1 MSWATDS
8 FNQMI
13 DYNQSFISNIA
24 ALCSNSIADVQHNGS
39 PVIGEANWQHII
51 DVCEVSI
58 VAVASVVLCCMVA
71 AELYSTYCKTN
82 GQMDL
87 EIVMAMF
94 FRIIIP
100 ILLVSNGYAIMDWFS
115 SDFLKNIYSSVSTGL
130 GANINWGGLK
140 TAFAATT
147 TGNGSLLDQL
157 WYGLQIQVPIF
168 INWIMSIVVTCLLYV
183 RLIEMAIM
191 YLVSPI
197 PIATLVHHEQKQV
210 GINFFKMYF
219 ALLLQGL
226 IILICYVIYSYMIQ
240 SFVDST
246 SAATAFDIWGF
257 TAYQLIFVWAVAT
270 SGHFSKRILGT
281 F

>member
-13 DYNQSFISNIA
+13 DYNASFTGSIA
-24 ALCSNSIADVQHNGS
+24 ALCSNSIAEVEHNGA
-39 PVIGEANWQHII
+39 PVIGAANWQHII
-51 DVCEVSI
+51 DICEISI
-58 VAVASVVLCCMVA
+58 VAVACIVASCMIA
-71 AELYSTYCKTN
+71 AEIYGTYCKTN
-82 GQMDL
+82 GQVDL
-87 EIVMAMF
+87 EIVMVMI

-100 ILLVSNGYAIMDWFS
+100 VLLVSNGYAIMDWFS

-130 GANINWGGLK
+130 GANIDWNALK

-147 TGNGSLLDQL
+147 TGNGSFIDQI

-168 INWIMSIVVTCLLYV
+168 INWIMSILVTCILYV

-197 PIATLVHHEQKQV
+197 PIATLVHHEQKQI

-226 IILICYVIYSYMIQ
+226 IILIYFVIYSYMIQ
-240 SFVDST
+240 SFVNAT

-257 TAYQLIFVWAVAT
+257 TAYQLVFVWAVMT
-270 SGHFSKRILGT
+270 SGHLSKRLLGT